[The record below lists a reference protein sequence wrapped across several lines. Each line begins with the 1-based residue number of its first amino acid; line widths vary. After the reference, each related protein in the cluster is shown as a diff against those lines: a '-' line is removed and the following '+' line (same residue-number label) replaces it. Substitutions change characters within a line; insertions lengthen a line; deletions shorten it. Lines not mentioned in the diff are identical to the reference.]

1 MRSAPKEREELR
13 ARAEITSHFAAGPQ
27 ARWRGASDELYPG
40 RYVRSEQQS
49 QRACGPQP
57 TGARGAPATPAGV
70 RIVVPFLPGGSLRP
84 PPRLISFRPRW
95 GRIRYRI
102 YEIMYLARFARQLLG
117 SRAKSLLNGRATR
130 EIRRVC
136 PDRMAA
142 IVRQGSGK
150 LKSMTRQYLPWALS
164 LSQSHPLCPS
174 APPPLWPSSP
184 LSLLPVKTAIANRLR
199 CAMLRKRRLAAGSEF
214 RARPTKQRKS

>member
-57 TGARGAPATPAGV
+57 TEARGAPATPAGV

-102 YEIMYLARFARQLLG
+102 YEIMYLARFSRQLLG
-117 SRAKSLLNGRATR
+117 SRGKGIKGTNCRG
-130 EIRRVC
+130 
-136 PDRMAA
+136 
-142 IVRQGSGK
+142 QGQKAS
-150 LKSMTRQYLPWALS
+150 
-164 LSQSHPLCPS
+164 
-174 APPPLWPSSP
+174 
-184 LSLLPVKTAIANRLR
+184 
-199 CAMLRKRRLAAGSEF
+199 
-214 RARPTKQRKS
+214 